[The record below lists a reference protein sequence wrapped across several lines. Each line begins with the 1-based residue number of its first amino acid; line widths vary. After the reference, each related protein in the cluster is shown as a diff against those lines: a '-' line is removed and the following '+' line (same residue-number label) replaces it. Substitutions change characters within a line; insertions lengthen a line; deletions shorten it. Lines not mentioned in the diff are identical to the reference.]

1 MVVLLERLRGVG
13 GRHGLA
19 VGRGEPVDQLDLLE
33 RLRMMAQRAQEGGTL
48 RRRAAVEHVL
58 EAPVLL
64 VDEGEIVG
72 EQLPA
77 LHRPEGPDGGQ
88 EGHLEGAEEHEREL
102 RAQRHRAVI
111 QESVSGSLRGVG
123 KRMKAIPSSTGRS
136 SSGPNT
142 PAGEIGRC
150 RRG

>member
-1 MVVLLERLRGVG
+1 MVVLLERLGGVG
-13 GRHGLA
+13 GRHRLA
-19 VGRGEPVDQLDLLE
+19 VGRGEPVDQLDLFE
-33 RLRMMAQRAQEGGTL
+33 RLRMMAQRAHEGGAL
-48 RRRAAVEHVL
+48 RRRTAVEHVL
-58 EAPVLL
+58 EAHVLL

-102 RAQRHRAVI
+102 RAQRHRAGI
-111 QESVSGSLRGVG
+111 LGLG
-123 KRMKAIPSSTGRS
+123 KRTKAIPSSTGRS